1 MMMSMT
7 TRSKIAVS
15 LPARLVEQARAAV
28 VQGRAPNVS
37 AYVERALEEQVKL
50 DDLGSLLEELLAESG
65 GPLTD
70 AERAE
75 IDAEV
80 GWA

>member
-1 MMMSMT
+1 MMFGMT
-7 TRSKIAVS
+7 ARSKIAVS
-15 LPARLVEQARAAV
+15 LPSPLVERAKAAV
-28 VQGRAPNVS
+28 AQGRAPNVS
-37 AYVERALEEQVKL
+37 AYVERALEERVKL
-50 DDLGSLLEELLAESG
+50 DALDTWLDELLAETG

-75 IDAEV
+75 IDKEA

>member
-1 MMMSMT
+1 MMFGMT
-7 TRSKIAVS
+7 VRSKIAVS
-15 LPARLVEQARAAV
+15 LPSSLVEEAKAAV
-28 VQGRAPNVS
+28 AQGRAPSVS
-37 AYVERALEEQVKL
+37 AYVERALEERVKL
-50 DDLGSLLEELLAESG
+50 DALGTWLDELLAETG

-75 IDAEV
+75 IDKEA